1 MTWQPPST
9 PPPGYGAPPGYP
21 PAYPVGQYS
30 AGPAAGRVYASFWR
44 RLSGYLI
51 DIVVVAV
58 PSIVAF
64 VIIFGSTISSYST
77 AVQNAQNAGLAT
89 PTLVLPSSGE
99 LTFAIYACIFSAL
112 YFGALVSVWGS
123 TVGQRAVGLRVVP
136 TEDVTKRLPIERA
149 LLRAIP
155 FWAANLLAFVPGVS
169 DLVELLVLLALLW
182 VAWDPRK
189 QGLHD
194 KLGRAFVLKDALL
207 PPTAYGQPAYPY
219 AYPPTSPYAPP
230 GSQQYPGQYP
240 QAPTGYPPQSPTQY
254 PPQAPTDYPPQS
266 PTQYPPQTPTDYPP
280 QSPPPPAAQ

>member
-1 MTWQPPST
+1 MTWQPPSNQ
-9 PPPGYGAPPGYP
+9 PPGYGPPPGYP
-21 PAYPVGQYS
+21 PAYPAGRYS
-30 AGPAAGRVYASFWR
+30 AGPVAGRVYASFWR
-44 RLSGYLI
+44 RFSGYLI

-64 VIIFGSTISSYST
+64 VIIFGSAISKYAT
-77 AVQNAQNAGLAT
+77 QVQNAQNAGLPT
-89 PTLVLPSSGE
+89 PTLVLSSSGE
-99 LTFAIYACIFSAL
+99 LNFAIYACISSAL
-112 YFGALVSVWGS
+112 YFGVLVSVWGS

-169 DLVELLVLLALLW
+169 DIVELLVFLALLW

-194 KLGRAFVLKDALL
+194 KLGRAFVLKDTLL

-219 AYPPTSPYAPP
+219 AYPPANPYAPP

-240 QAPTGYPPQSPTQY
+240 S
-254 PPQAPTDYPPQS
+254 
-266 PTQYPPQTPTDYPP
+266 QYPPQTPTDYPP
-280 QSPPPPAAQ
+280 QPPTGYQSPPPTDYPPQAPTQYPPQSPPPPAAQ

>member
-1 MTWQPPST
+1 MTWQPPSNQPPGYG
-9 PPPGYGAPPGYP
+9 PPPGYPS
-21 PAYPVGQYS
+21 AYPVGQYG

-44 RLSGYLI
+44 RVSGYLI

-64 VIIFGSTISSYST
+64 VIIFGSAISSYST
-77 AVQNAQNAGLAT
+77 QVQNAQNEGL
-89 PTLVLPSSGE
+89 PLPKLVLSSSGE

-112 YFGALVSVWGS
+112 YFGVLVAVWGS

-136 TEDVTKRLPIERA
+136 MEDPTKRLPIERA

-169 DLVELLVLLALLW
+169 DIVELLVLLALLW

-207 PPTAYGQPAYPY
+207 PPSASGQPAYPY
-219 AYPPTSPYAPP
+219 GYPPANPYAPP
-230 GSQQYPGQYP
+230 GSPPYPGQYP
-240 QAPTGYPPQSPTQY
+240 PPAPTGYPTQYPPQSPTQY
-254 PPQAPTDYPPQS
+254 PPPSPTDYPPQ
-266 PTQYPPQTPTDYPP
+266 P
-280 QSPPPPAAQ
+280 PPPPAGQ